1 MKIFC
6 FIYMWYI
13 KMKKFCWIVGRCIIC
28 FFIDIIIRDICIDW
42 FMEKLIVLKV
52 LGIFVMFND
61 YVFKDV

>member
-1 MKIFC
+1 MY
-6 FIYMWYI
+6 YMY
-13 KMKKFCWIVGRCIIC
+13 V
-28 FFIDIIIRDICIDW
+28 IDIIIRDICIDW